1 MEEAQEVAAVNLAKY
16 RMAQQKLE
24 ELEERARR
32 AEGAQARR
40 RVSSNMK

>member
-24 ELEERARR
+24 EVEERARR
-32 AEGAQARR
+32 AEEDQARR
-40 RVSSNMK
+40 RVCSNMK